1 MTKTRSEEPR
11 SNPSQSFS
19 TRLRN
24 SHACENMHDRSVV
37 MGNGWEL
44 VGWEIF
50 SHARHDLHGHH
61 LIYFL

>member
-37 MGNGWEL
+37 MGNGWEI
-44 VGWEIF
+44 GWLGNF
-50 SHARHDLHGHH
+50 
-61 LIYFL
+61 

>member
-24 SHACENMHDRSVV
+24 SNACENMHDRFVV
-37 MGNGWEL
+37 MVTKPKSITFEN
-44 VGWEIF
+44 I
-50 SHARHDLHGHH
+50 
-61 LIYFL
+61 